1 MCAFSQSTSL
11 CMVAD
16 SHIPSCYWDR
26 EPTKSRSSG
35 IFCFPTFFKCL
46 SKYPHYSRMGFSL
59 LMVSSPEWFL
69 LLQSFIWLPM
79 STRCYCFWCCFYHV
93 KYCSIFP
100 VCVLFVFKLHTGNEA
115 HNCLLVICLQP
126 RRPVLFVGNHT
137 MFGIYDSPILVHE
150 VLCPLLPAVYFFT
163 SWSAVN
169 PATFINLS
177 ICLYSL
183 YSAHLSFQHL
193 MNKTCLPFYFLH
205 DLRILIFCSCFCG
218 ASGAED

>member
-1 MCAFSQSTSL
+1 MCTFSQSTSL

-59 LMVSSPEWFL
+59 LMVSSPKWFL

-79 STRCYCFWCCFYHV
+79 STRCYCFWRCFYHV

-100 VCVLFVFKLHTGNEA
+100 LCVYCSCSITYRQWSSQLFSCDLVAAQKTCVVCRQPHHVWHLWFSYTCSWGDMPAPPCCIFLHRLKCSESSNLDKSLNLSLF
-115 HNCLLVICLQP
+115 
-126 RRPVLFVGNHT
+126 
-137 MFGIYDSPILVHE
+137 
-150 VLCPLLPAVYFFT
+150 PLLSSSFFST
-163 SWSAVN
+163 
-169 PATFINLS
+169 
-177 ICLYSL
+177 
-183 YSAHLSFQHL
+183 
-193 MNKTCLPFYFLH
+193 H
-205 DLRILIFCSCFCG
+205 D
-218 ASGAED
+218 E